1 MKVQYQK
8 LNAEVT
14 PEALARL
21 RKNKMI
27 LESSD
32 QSQLKGRYSIVIFD
46 TYGAITLDND
56 EMTIQTATNKT
67 IE

>member
-1 MKVQYQK
+1 
-8 LNAEVT
+8 
-14 PEALARL
+14 
-21 RKNKMI
+21 MI

-67 IE
+67 IEQNQPYEKCKLL